1 MAVIDSE
8 WWALWWPWM
17 AVWAA
22 TAACWAV
29 LLRHALVRVGW
40 LRRRRR
46 HSGRTV
52 HGMCFFL
59 HEKRVMDL
67 YQQGGFSAA
76 LEQEVADRI
85 NVTTGLGLRARFGL
99 GGGKANR
106 DVTKERVT
114 AYIRQSTPITVIR
127 LLMDTMR
134 KEDVVVHADLTTGL
148 VVPNRALADTLRERG
163 DRVPL
168 TSVAVVSAFVSV
180 TGRFTADRSAET
192 GDIVLRAP
200 YGDGPRPA
208 HVRVTCEAAG
218 VREGFQN
225 AEYFTGEFQARC
237 LGKVQ
242 TWNSETGELSLNPVA
257 IFL

>member
-1 MAVIDSE
+1 MGVIDSE
-8 WWALWWPWM
+8 WWALWWPWLV
-17 AVWAA
+17 VWAA
-22 TAACWAV
+22 TAACCAV
-29 LLRHALVRVGW
+29 LLRYGLIRAGR

-46 HSGRTV
+46 GGRTV

-59 HEKRVMDL
+59 HEQRVMDL

-85 NVTTGLGLRARFGL
+85 NVTSGVGLRARFGL

-114 AYIRQSTPITVIR
+114 AYIQHSTPITVIR

-134 KEDVVVHADLTTGL
+134 KEDVVVHADLTTGSL
-148 VVPNRALADTLRERG
+148 EPNRALAEILRERG
-163 DRVPL
+163 ASDRVAL
-168 TSVAVVSAFVSV
+168 TEVMSEFVSV
-180 TGRFTADRSAET
+180 TGRFTARSADG

-200 YGDGPRPA
+200 YGDGRPRA
-208 HVRVTCEAAG
+208 HVKITCEAAG

-225 AEYFTGEFQARC
+225 AEYADEEEFQARC
-237 LGKVQ
+237 LGKVR
-242 TWNSETGELSLNPVA
+242 TWNRTRGELTLDPIA
-257 IFL
+257 IFR